1 MRTPFPEARIE
12 EVPETR
18 IEEAGGKAAILLA
31 AHKAGHGRR
40 IEEAGGKAAILLA
53 AHKAGHGRR
62 IEEAGR
68 QSCDPPGRAQSRPRS
83 QDRDRPAMGG
93 YVFARRSERQ

>member
-1 MRTPFPEARIE
+1 MRTPFPETRIE

-62 IEEAGR
+62 IAIGPPWAGMSSRGEASVNEAFGE
-68 QSCDPPGRAQSRPRS
+68 PFLMSRFSRS
-83 QDRDRPAMGG
+83 PA
-93 YVFARRSERQ
+93 YDA